1 MSECWKRNAKWKKTR
16 TFFIL
21 FTCMRGNIINIENQ
35 QLVMSAESCCRFL
48 KCYGVLELDW
58 GGSFTVVW
66 ISWSSFECC
75 LWDVWVLWRAILHYY
90 WYKHSKIHILKHP
103 FSSPGNYLQEVFWEA
118 GTVSTASLLVSED
131 SGSAKSKNSSF

>member
-1 MSECWKRNAKWKKTR
+1 MKKDKDFFYSIHLYERQHYKHWKSAPGY
-16 TFFIL
+16 L
-21 FTCMRGNIINIENQ
+21 

-75 LWDVWVLWRAILHYY
+75 LWDVWVLWHAILHYY
-90 WYKHSKIHILKHP
+90 WYKQSKIHILKHP